1 MPKKIKYEYHEPCE
15 AALSERIEMRKVK
28 DAIDMYNQM
37 KEQGKPF
44 ILLLKMENYQRK
56 KLYYFLKWK
65 ITPPPPN
72 YIVSENGKLPQKLYC
87 FLKWK
92 LSPLT
97 PNFFYIASKNGKL

>member
-56 KLYYFLKWK
+56 KLY
-65 ITPPPPN
+65 
-72 YIVSENGKLPQKLYC
+72 C

-92 LSPLT
+92 TT
-97 PNFFYIASKNGKL
+97 PQNDIAS

>member
-44 ILLLKMENYQRK
+44 ILLLKMENY
-56 KLYYFLKWK
+56 
-65 ITPPPPN
+65 
-72 YIVSENGKLPQKLYC
+72 SQKLYC

-92 LSPLT
+92 ITREKKIILLLKLENYP
-97 PNFFYIASKNGKL
+97 PKNYIASKNGKLHPKKFYCFLT